1 MELKNPTQVS
11 SLGGWE
17 GGPQRRVNGDKPLTL
32 LPASTGPGWEG
43 GGGVLLLPGGEGGSP
58 LLIPGLGRRAAPL

>member
-43 GGGVLLLPGGEGGSP
+43 GGGCCFYLVGRE
-58 LLIPGLGRRAAPL
+58 GRRS